1 MVYCF
6 HPTEIRTH
14 GVAYYQFATD
24 EEKRQ
29 EQLAALNK
37 LRDQV
42 LSAIG
47 YPQASLELIVGE
59 LINFQRAI
67 QTHAVLQRVNLL
79 NKHL

>member
-1 MVYCF
+1 MQFRVVVCNYGHCSTVNHVIMVYCF
-6 HPTEIRTH
+6 HLTEIRTH

-37 LRDQV
+37 LQDQV

-47 YPQASLELIVGE
+47 YRNDSLKSTD
-59 LINFQRAI
+59 FP
-67 QTHAVLQRVNLL
+67 
-79 NKHL
+79 

>member
-1 MVYCF
+1 M
-6 HPTEIRTH
+6 
-14 GVAYYQFATD
+14 AYYQFATD

-67 QTHAVLQRVNLL
+67 QTQFYNVLTCSISTCKNLL
-79 NKHL
+79 